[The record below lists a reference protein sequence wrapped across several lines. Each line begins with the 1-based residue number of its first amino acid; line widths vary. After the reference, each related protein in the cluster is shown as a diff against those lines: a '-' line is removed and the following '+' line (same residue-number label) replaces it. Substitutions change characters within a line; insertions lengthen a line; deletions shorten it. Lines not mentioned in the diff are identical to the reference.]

1 MFLEV
6 DCIAK
11 PVTMKCLIVP
21 LSISSPVRTIC
32 LVVVDQSHLK
42 NLDLCVCLPVC
53 ICLCTPKY
61 IHPHHS
67 LYDFTYKFRSTRSA
81 LKSTTFSSKY
91 FCFYFTQLQK
101 RLLVRGVKKWLWKFV
116 LFGMKFFLCY
126 ATIQTPLDCMILLG
140 LTMKLKICF
149 CQSLLM
155 IQFRG

>member
-1 MFLEV
+1 MYCQTSDNEM
-6 DCIAK
+6 
-11 PVTMKCLIVP
+11 PY
-21 LSISSPVRTIC
+21 SSPQYFFSC
-32 LVVVDQSHLK
+32 QNHLLGGGRSVTPVFVGEK